1 MSMEIFLIAVL
12 ILLLILIVWNIFIYF
27 KIEKGKNLILEELLD
42 NSNTISQIVLNI
54 QQIQKDLNNVEDN
67 LDKIKSF
74 KNFLEGSFLELNDKL
89 TEIKRQ
95 AYNSFQHFEMLINEN
110 KNEFKTELSKLHNDI
125 LINIESKYKSMDEK
139 VIENEDR
146 IEYAI
151 SLLIKTGLIL
161 KEFETL
167 LVDKMKECEKEITDS
182 TQSKYEELIKEAE
195 ENYKKIQELEK
206 KIEYIVKLLKEP
218 LTEEDLR

>member
-1 MSMEIFLIAVL
+1 LIAVL
-12 ILLLILIVWNIFIYF
+12 ILLLISIVWNIFIYF
-27 KIEKGKNLILEELLD
+27 KIRKEKNLILEKLLD

-54 QQIQKDLNNVEDN
+54 QQIQKGLNNVEDN
-67 LDKIKSF
+67 LDRIKSF
-74 KNFLEGSFLELNDKL
+74 KNSLEVSFLELDNKL
-89 TEIKRQ
+89 TETKRQ
-95 AYNSFQHFEMLINEN
+95 TYNSFQRFEMLINEN

-139 VIENEDR
+139 MIENKDR

-167 LVDKMKECEKEITDS
+167 LV
-182 TQSKYEELIKEAE
+182 
-195 ENYKKIQELEK
+195 N
-206 KIEYIVKLLKEP
+206 
-218 LTEEDLR
+218 